1 MLVPMTKVEIIG
13 PKNEFLDVVE
23 TLHEQGTVHIE
34 DLSKRIATGELPLD
48 QMEIA
53 GDEVQAYDKLDEML
67 LRVRAILKALHA
79 PAGGVD
85 AAARKA
91 EYTRLWSLDPD
102 KLISE
107 ISTTIDDV
115 EDRTAD
121 LAALH
126 TQAES
131 EIALL
136 ARYEPILGKIQ
147 PLAKQLV
154 VTGAFETVA
163 LLVERRYKAGLEEL
177 NKELNKITNNQCEI
191 LSQDIDE
198 NTTAAIVV
206 YSKAYGDAVH
216 KFLAMENVNQIRLPD
231 DFKDIPLD
239 AAYHQIKQRREELP
253 AELDRIRKELDEL
266 SAKWYLKLTASADV
280 LVDKLDELSAIP
292 KFGRTEYAFMIVGW
306 VPTDDCKQVE
316 GRLQE
321 RFGSEVIVTRCEIS
335 EKDFGDAP
343 VALKNAKVVAPYQ
356 SLLGIMGNPQ
366 YGTMDPTFLLALF
379 YPLFF
384 GMIVGDIGYGI
395 IMLATVVWL
404 RMRFKDN
411 EGIQVATGVLGPACT
426 LVIAFGCIYAEFFG
440 NLFSKYIPLLP
451 LIENVNGVPTLEN
464 NPLIPP
470 FTSAAGA
477 IIWPFSRISST
488 TTFLI
493 IAIAVGFIQVSLGLL
508 LGVYNGLKTGH
519 RKHAWEKG
527 GLLGF
532 LLGLT
537 ILILASALGLA
548 SVIGTTGAYI
558 VQAIGG
564 LILLVGIIYAVRGG
578 GIVGGLETVGT
589 VANVMSYARIMAV
602 GLAGAIFADAANGM
616 GEALGSPV
624 IGVIIAIPL
633 QALNIVL
640 AAFSPNIHA
649 IRLNFL
655 EFFGK
660 FYESGSKPYAPF
672 HKTGGE

>member
-13 PKNEFLDVVE
+13 PKSEFLDVVE

-34 DLSKRIATGELPLD
+34 DLSKRIATGELAID
-48 QMEIA
+48 QMEMA
-53 GDEVQAYDKLDEML
+53 GDEFQAYDKLDEML

-79 PAGGVD
+79 PAGGLD
-85 AAARKA
+85 SAARKE
-91 EYTRLWSLDPD
+91 EYHRLWKLEPD
-102 KLISE
+102 ELAGE
-107 ISTTIDDV
+107 IGDTINEV

-126 TQAES
+126 TAAES

-147 PLAKQLV
+147 PLARQLV

-177 NKELNKITNNQCEI
+177 NKELNKLTNNQCEI
-191 LSQDIDE
+191 ISQDIDE

-231 DFKDIPLD
+231 DFKDMPLD
-239 AAYHQIKQRREELP
+239 AAYHEIKVRREELP
-253 AELDRIRKELDEL
+253 GEMERIRKELDEL

-280 LVDKLDELSAIP
+280 LVDKLDELQAIP
-292 KFGRTEYAFMIVGW
+292 KFGRTDYAFMIVGW
-306 VPTDDCKQVE
+306 VPSNDCKQVE
-316 GRLQE
+316 DRLTE
-321 RFGSEVIVTRCEIS
+321 RFGKEVIITRCEMT

-343 VALKNAKVVAPYQ
+343 VALKNAKAVAPYQ
-356 SLLGIMGNPQ
+356 ALLGVMGKPQ
-366 YGTMDPTFLLALF
+366 YGTMDPTFLLAIF

-384 GMIVGDIGYGI
+384 GMIVGDIGYGA

-404 RMRFKDN
+404 RMKFKDN
-411 EGIQVATGVLGPACT
+411 ESIGLATGVLGPACT
-426 LVIAFGCIYAEFFG
+426 LAIAFGFIYAEFFG

-451 LIENVNGVPTLEN
+451 LIEPINGVPTLEN

-470 FTSAAGA
+470 LYNAAGA
-477 IIWPFSRISST
+477 LIWPFSRISSAT
-488 TTFLI
+488 TLLV
-493 IAIAVGFIQVSLGLL
+493 IAIAVGFVQVSLGLI
-508 LGVYNGLKTGH
+508 LGMYNGIKTGH
-519 RKHAWEKG
+519 RKHVWEKG
-527 GLLGF
+527 GLLAF
-532 LLGLT
+532 LIGML
-537 ILILASALGLA
+537 ILILASMLTLA
-548 SVIGTTGAYI
+548 GDMGRYVL
-558 VQAIGG
+558 QAAGG
-564 LILLVGIIYAVRGG
+564 LILFVGIIYAIRGG
-578 GIVGGLETVGT
+578 GIVGALETVGS
-589 VANVMSYARIMAV
+589 VAHIMSYARIMAV

-616 GEALGSPV
+616 GEALGSP
-624 IGVIIAIPL
+624 ILGILIAIPL

-660 FYESGSKPYAPF
+660 FYETGSKEYAPF

>member
-34 DLSKRIATGELPLD
+34 DLSKRIATGELLLD
-48 QMEIA
+48 SMQIA
-53 GDEVQAYDKLDEML
+53 GDDMQAYDKLDEML
-67 LRVRAILKALHA
+67 LRVRAILKALHV

-91 EYTRLWSLDPD
+91 EYSRLWALDAD
-102 KLISE
+102 KLVGE
-107 ISTTIDDV
+107 IGATIDEA

-126 TQAES
+126 TSAES

-136 ARYEPILGKIQ
+136 ARYEPILSKIQ
-147 PLAKQLV
+147 PLARQLV

-177 NKELNKITNNQCEI
+177 NKELNKLTNNQCEI
-191 LSQDIDE
+191 ISQDIDE

-206 YSKAYGDAVH
+206 YSKVYGDAVH

-231 DFKDIPLD
+231 DFKDMPLD
-239 AAYHQIKQRREELP
+239 AAYHEIKQRRDELP
-253 AELDRIRKELDEL
+253 RELDRIRKELDEL
-266 SAKWYLKLTASADV
+266 SAKWYLKLTAAADV
-280 LVDKLDELSAIP
+280 LIDKLDELQAIP
-292 KFGRTEYAFMIVGW
+292 KFGRTDYAFMIVGW
-306 VPTDDCKQVE
+306 VPTSDCKTVE
-316 GRLQE
+316 SKIQE

-343 VALKNAKVVAPYQ
+343 VVLKNAKAVTPYQ
-356 SLLGIMGNPQ
+356 SLLGIMGSPQ
-366 YGTMDPTFLLALF
+366 YGTMDPTFLLAIF

-384 GMIVGDIGYGI
+384 GMIVGDIGYGA
-395 IMLATVVWL
+395 IMLATVLWL
-404 RMRFKDN
+404 RLKFKDS
-411 EGIQVATGVLGPACT
+411 EGIQIATGILGPAT
-426 LVIAFGCIYAEFFG
+426 TVAIAFGFVYAECFG
-440 NLFSKYIPLLP
+440 NLFSKYIPLFP
-451 LIENVNGVPTLEN
+451 LIEPVNGVPTLEN

-470 FTSAAGA
+470 LYNAAGS
-477 IIWPFSRISST
+477 ILWPFSRISSAT
-488 TTFLI
+488 TLLV
-493 IAIAVGFIQVSLGLL
+493 IAIAIGFVQVALGLG
-508 LGVYNGLKTGH
+508 LGMYNGIKTGH
-519 RKHAWEKG
+519 RKHVYEKG
-527 GLLGF
+527 GLLAF
-532 LLGLT
+532 LVGMA
-537 ILILASALGLA
+537 ILILASMLSIAGDVGRYAL
-548 SVIGTTGAYI
+548 
-558 VQAIGG
+558 QAAGG
-564 LILLVGIIYAVRGG
+564 IILFLGIIYAIRGG
-578 GIVGGLETVGT
+578 GIVGALETVGS
-589 VANVMSYARIMAV
+589 VAHVMSYARIMAV

-624 IGVIIAIPL
+624 MGILIAIPL

>member
-1 MLVPMTKVEIIG
+1 
-13 PKNEFLDVVE
+13 
-23 TLHEQGTVHIE
+23 
-34 DLSKRIATGELPLD
+34 
-48 QMEIA
+48 
-53 GDEVQAYDKLDEML
+53 ML

-79 PAGGVD
+79 PAGGLD

-91 EYTRLWSLDPD
+91 EYSRLWALDAD
-102 KLISE
+102 GLNAE
-107 ISTTIDDV
+107 ISKTIDDV
-115 EDRTAD
+115 EDRTAG

-147 PLAKQLV
+147 PLARQLV

-177 NKELNKITNNQCEI
+177 NKELNKLTNNQCEI
-191 LSQDIDE
+191 ISADIDE

-231 DFKDIPLD
+231 DFKDMPLD
-239 AAYHQIKQRREELP
+239 AAYHEIKQRREELP
-253 AELDRIRKELDEL
+253 GELARIRKELDDL
-266 SAKWYLKLTASADV
+266 SAKWYLKLTAAADV

-306 VPTDDCKQVE
+306 VPTDDCKTVE
-316 GRLQE
+316 GRIQE

-356 SLLGIMGNPQ
+356 SLLGIMGNPS
-366 YGTMDPTFLLALF
+366 YGTMDPTFLLAIF

-384 GMIVGDIGYGI
+384 GMIVGDIGYGA

-404 RMRFKDN
+404 RMKFKDSD
-411 EGIQVATGVLGPACT
+411 GIQIATGVLGPACT
-426 LVIAFGCIYAEFFG
+426 MALAFGFVYAECFG
-440 NLFSKYIPLLP
+440 NLFSKYIPLFP
-451 LIENVNGVPTLEN
+451 LIEPIGNPPVPTLEN

-470 FTSAAGA
+470 LYNGAGS
-477 IIWPFSRISST
+477 ILWPFSRISST
-488 TTFLI
+488 TTFLV
-493 IAIAVGFIQVSLGLL
+493 IAIAVGFIQVALGLII
-508 LGVYNGLKTGH
+508 GMINGARTGH
-519 RKHAWEKG
+519 RKHVWEKG
-527 GLLGF
+527 GLLAF
-532 LLGLT
+532 LVGII
-537 ILILASALGLA
+537 ILILASMLSIAGDVGRYALQAVG
-548 SVIGTTGAYI
+548 GI
-558 VQAIGG
+558 V
-564 LILLVGIIYAVRGG
+564 LFVGIIYAIRGG
-578 GIVGGLETVGT
+578 GIVGALETVGS
-589 VANVMSYARIMAV
+589 VAHIMSYARIMAV

-616 GEALGSPV
+616 GEALGSP
-624 IGVIIAIPL
+624 ILGILIAIPL
-633 QALNIVL
+633 QALNIII